1 LEEAFDKEGNSKEI
15 RVGKLKII
23 YHDEE
28 GAQLSE
34 SFDFT
39 KPGKCRRLMRFLPS
53 AFVFV

>member
-1 LEEAFDKEGNSKEI
+1 VSLEEAFDKEGNSKEI

-39 KPGKCRRLMRFLPS
+39 KPGE
-53 AFVFV
+53 V